1 MEITRQEWIDYFL
14 KRAKNQIREQP
25 EGNDI
30 TRVKDQIRE
39 QLAAI
44 DITLTDEETKYVASK
59 LNEINADGLWDEEP
73 KKNTQ
78 QAPKKKPTMQQAHI
92 QVAVELFSFR
102 SALIKAGFTKNEAIE
117 LCGQFLQASI
127 MSANARP
134 NRVNIP
140 MVIR

>member
-1 MEITRQEWIDYFL
+1 MT
-14 KRAKNQIREQP
+14 K
-25 EGNDI
+25 
-30 TRVKDQIRE
+30 VKDQIRE

-44 DITLTDEETKYVASK
+44 DITLTDKETKYITEE
-59 LNEINADGLWDEEP
+59 LDETIADGLWDEEP
-73 KKNTQ
+73 KPKRQ
-78 QAPKKKPTMQQAHI
+78 QAPEKKPTMQQVHI
-92 QVAVELFSFR
+92 QMAVELFSFR

-117 LCGQFLQASI
+117 LCDQFLQASI

>member
-1 MEITRQEWIDYFL
+1 ME
-14 KRAKNQIREQP
+14 RARDQIRKQP
-25 EGNDI
+25 AENDI
-30 TRVKDQIRE
+30 TRVKNQIRE

-44 DITLTDEETKYVASK
+44 DITLTDEETKYVVEK
-59 LNEINADGLWDEEP
+59 LNEIDADGLWAEEP

-117 LCGQFLQASI
+117 LCGRFLQASI
-127 MSANARP
+127 MSVDVRP

>member
-1 MEITRQEWIDYFL
+1 MEITRQQWIDFFL
-14 KRAKNQIREQP
+14 KRAKDQIREQP
-25 EGNDI
+25 AGNDI
-30 TRVKDQIRE
+30 TKVKDQIRE

-44 DITLTDEETKYVASK
+44 DITLTDEETKYVTEK
-59 LNEINADGLWDEEP
+59 LNEVDADGLWDEEP
-73 KKNTQ
+73 KRKWQ
-78 QAPKKKPTMQQAHI
+78 QTPKKKPTMQQAHI
-92 QVAVELFSFR
+92 QIAVELFSFR

-117 LCGQFLQASI
+117 LCSQFLQASI

>member
-1 MEITRQEWIDYFL
+1 MELTRKQRIDYFL
-14 KRAKNQIREQP
+14 RRAKDQISNPLAET
-25 EGNDI
+25 DMAK
-30 TRVKDQIRE
+30 VKDQIRE

-44 DITLTDEETKYVASK
+44 DITLTNEETKYVIKK
-59 LNEINADGLWDEEP
+59 LNEIDADGLRDEEP

-92 QVAVELFSFR
+92 QMAVELFSFR

-134 NRVNIP
+134 NRVSIP

>member
-14 KRAKNQIREQP
+14 KRAK
-25 EGNDI
+25 
-30 TRVKDQIRE
+30 DQIRKQPAE
-39 QLAAI
+39 NDVARV
-44 DITLTDEETKYVASK
+44 DEETKYVVEK
-59 LNEINADGLWDEEP
+59 LNEIDADGLWDEEP
-73 KKNTQ
+73 KEKTQ

-92 QVAVELFSFR
+92 QMAVELFSFR

-127 MSANARP
+127 MSVNVRP

-140 MVIR
+140 MVIK

>member
-1 MEITRQEWIDYFL
+1 MEITRQQWIDFFL
-14 KRAKNQIREQP
+14 KRAKDQIREQP
-25 EGNDI
+25 AENDI
-30 TRVKDQIRE
+30 TKAKDQIRE

-44 DITLTDEETKYVASK
+44 DITLTDEETKYVIEE
-59 LNEINADGLWDEEP
+59 LNEIDADGLWDEEP
-73 KKNTQ
+73 KKNMQ

-127 MSANARP
+127 MSASVRP

-140 MVIR
+140 MVIK

>member
-1 MEITRQEWIDYFL
+1 M
-14 KRAKNQIREQP
+14 
-25 EGNDI
+25 
-30 TRVKDQIRE
+30 KDQIRE

-44 DITLTDEETKYVASK
+44 DITLTDEETKYVVEK
-59 LNEINADGLWDEEP
+59 LNEIDADGLWDEEP
-73 KKNTQ
+73 KEKTQ

-92 QVAVELFSFR
+92 QMAVELFSFR

-127 MSANARP
+127 MSVNVRP

-140 MVIR
+140 MVIK

>member
-14 KRAKNQIREQP
+14 KRAK
-25 EGNDI
+25 
-30 TRVKDQIRE
+30 DQIRK
-39 QLAAI
+39 QPAAI
-44 DITLTDEETKYVASK
+44 DITLTDEETKYVVEK
-59 LNEINADGLWDEEP
+59 LNEIDADGLWDEEP
-73 KKNTQ
+73 KEKTQ

-92 QVAVELFSFR
+92 QMAVELFSFR

-127 MSANARP
+127 MSVNVRP

-140 MVIR
+140 MVIK